1 MCWLDL
7 LDFSDSRSLSS
18 TTTVPSLPS
27 ILTMA
32 SILSRAAN
40 AGRGAAR
47 RAAAATVVAASRPAQ
62 AKAYSLLARSAVA
75 AAQTPA
81 KVGIWLKNDSQNC
94 N

>member
-1 MCWLDL
+1 
-7 LDFSDSRSLSS
+7 
-18 TTTVPSLPS
+18 
-27 ILTMA
+27 MA

-47 RAAAATVVAASRPAQ
+47 RAAAATVVAVSRPAQ

-81 KVGIWLKNDSQNC
+81 KVGI
-94 N
+94 